1 LLYAVLIFSLR
12 RKTQVSHYSQATVM
26 RAVLMKE
33 EKSEKLHQKYLDD
46 AARSETNTA
55 NRLVARED
63 FGNLYKQMATLRTVN
78 GEEQLNP
85 RDLVEAPQLSNMLGL
100 ARAWA
105 DHSQP
110 EVPANFIP
118 VHRLSFLLHAVIVSD
133 PLFLAG
139 FP

>member
-1 LLYAVLIFSLR
+1 LGYLWSSGPYGIGVDVP
-12 RKTQVSHYSQATVM
+12 KTMADG
-26 RAVLMKE
+26 RNGN
-33 EKSEKLHQKYLDD
+33 D
-46 AARSETNTA
+46 
-55 NRLVARED
+55 VARPSH
-63 FGNLYKQMATLRTVN
+63 LIHK
-78 GEEQLNP
+78 
-85 RDLVEAPQLSNMLGL
+85 SNMLGL